1 MYTDPTGH
9 DTEFNKS
16 LNISGK
22 FLKDGYI
29 DVNAILGMDSRNVV
43 SRDKNGNMTGIQVY
57 NVRNSESV
65 FINLKDSSYMEFD
78 SSGRKSGG
86 KLSNAF
92 KTSGK
97 NYYIKTSILEGFS
110 NQKIFADSAEGFM
123 KQVYSL
129 PINDYNAL
137 KDNGMTVDGIAE
149 LSYRYYAGQK
159 NSSTGSYKSI
169 LDYNNKYLA
178 NVMKRYM
185 ALKKINDVSSL
196 KLSERELR
204 KLVDMNGSWLPDVR
218 YSDISVLFSMF
229 IRSTG
234 HKVVYDEDYIMVDGK
249 KVKTKN
255 GKNTKWDGSQGAART
270 FTSTDKYVGETA
282 NAIEA
287 KYPGKVVDVNKKV
300 YRADGTPL
308 TDYDIE
314 LDDAVIQ
321 VKQGGGKGAT
331 TQAKNTA
338 SSTSKEVIVYL
349 PDIKNPNAAVVKG
362 LQKEGFKVFTNQQD
376 LMNYLK

>member
-159 NSSTGSYKSI
+159 NSNTGNYKSI

-178 NVMKRYM
+178 NVLKRYM

-234 HKVVYDEDYIMVDGK
+234 HKVVYDDDYIIVDGK
-249 KVKTKN
+249 KVTTKN
-255 GKNTKWDGSQGAART
+255 GKDTRWDGSQGSAKTVNA
-270 FTSTDKYVGETA
+270 
-282 NAIEA
+282 AIEVKDGVRYINGNKA
-287 KYPGKVVDVNKKV
+287 IINAEKQARHLPDTVQGTRSYLTTDAQKLLDEVGGTGDFVQPYKEVVDVGRNVGKYVDQATGVASDTTRVTIHYSKTGVHIVPASPNK
-300 YRADGTPL
+300 
-308 TDYDIE
+308 
-314 LDDAVIQ
+314 
-321 VKQGGGKGAT
+321 
-331 TQAKNTA
+331 
-338 SSTSKEVIVYL
+338 
-349 PDIKNPNAAVVKG
+349 
-362 LQKEGFKVFTNQQD
+362 
-376 LMNYLK
+376 